1 MNPLSLFPQTKWI
14 ELGALALAIAAIG
27 GVMLSQHNDILT
39 ARAALAV
46 EREGRAQ
53 DRAITAAAAA
63 SAATASLTETGRRI
77 AAQGEIANES
87 ERLSTRARADADGAR
102 VADVGLRSAASAAAA
117 RCGASAPN
125 SAVAAVGAS
134 ASAPGLVLA
143 DVLSRIDDRAGE
155 LAELADRAI
164 IAGKQC
170 ERSYDALNDLPAGST
185 PGK

>member
-1 MNPLSLFPQTKWI
+1 MNLLSPFPQTRLI

-27 GVMLSQHNDILT
+27 GVMLSQHNTILT
-39 ARAALAV
+39 ARAALAA

-53 DRAITAAAAA
+53 DRAITATAAA

-77 AAQGEIANES
+77 AAQGEIANET
-87 ERLSTRARADADGAR
+87 ERLSTRARSDADDAR
-102 VADVGLRSAASAAAA
+102 LASVGLRSAAAAAAA
-117 RCGASAPN
+117 RCGASAPD
-125 SAVAAVGAS
+125 SAAAAVSAS

-143 DVLSRIDDRAGE
+143 DVLGSIDERAGQ

-164 IAGKQC
+164 IAGEQC
-170 ERSYDALNDLPAGST
+170 ERSYDALNELRASST

>member
-1 MNPLSLFPQTKWI
+1 MSVLSLFPQARLI
-14 ELGALALAIAAIG
+14 EFGVIALVIAGIG
-27 GVMLSQHNDILT
+27 GVMLSQHNDIMT
-39 ARAALAV
+39 AKAALAV

-53 DRAITAAAAA
+53 DRATMAAAAA

-102 VADVGLRSAASAAAA
+102 VAAVGLRSAAGAAAA
-117 RCGASAPN
+117 RCGAGASDPA
-125 SAVAAVGAS
+125 ATAVGAS
-134 ASAPGLVLA
+134 ASAPGVVLA
-143 DVLSRIDDRAGE
+143 DVLGRADDRAGE

-164 IAGKQC
+164 IAGSQC
-170 ERSYDALNDLPAGST
+170 ERSYDALNST